1 MAPTNNVEMSNIK
14 ADVEK
19 LEHRTSVASFTQI
32 PTTSDSLSATDEQMN
47 LPLRKAFRQYSRL
60 CWYVLGMTTVV
71 LLWGY
76 DGIIVGNITA
86 IPAFQRDFGGVWSEQ
101 EQEYII
107 PAFWLSL
114 LSAIPDVGRGF
125 GATTAGPLQDKI
137 GRIKTLFIGATIAT
151 VSILVMFFSNKGP
164 SMDGKRGLLLF
175 ARLLQG
181 YGLGMIKIQAL
192 TYISETVPT
201 CLRGPSMAL
210 FPAFDLLG
218 KLTGALVIFGVE
230 SIDSDTSYLIAI
242 GSQWIFSICP
252 LILCF
257 FLPESPAYYVRRKN
271 MDAAKASLKR
281 LYAPKNDPEIAFEK
295 LRLSIE
301 HEEAVGSVASY
312 ADCFRGTNRR
322 RTLVIM
328 FANFL
333 PPMFGLPLLSSI
345 SYFLQQTG
353 MNSSKSIIFL
363 IIGIVCGLLANIGS
377 SWTLSHIKR
386 RRLTIVTLGGASL
399 LWGAM
404 GISGI
409 KQNDN
414 ITPWLTAAFG
424 ILTIICCGLGCWPGS
439 YAIMSEASALRLRA
453 KSQAI
458 GGITAYIVG
467 IFTQF
472 VLPYLYNPDAA
483 NLKAKTGF
491 VFAGTSLLAGVITW
505 LVVPEMKGRSVME
518 IDRLFE
524 DGVRARGSGKWRVG
538 EGDGEVRRAAL

>member
-1 MAPTNNVEMSNIK
+1 MALTNDVEMSNMK

-19 LEHRTSVASFTQI
+19 LEHTTSVSSVTQPLTASN
-32 PTTSDSLSATDEQMN
+32 SLPASSDEQMN

-76 DGIIVGNITA
+76 DGIVVGNITA
-86 IPAFQRDFGGVWSEQ
+86 LPAFQRDFGGVWSED
-101 EQEYII
+101 EQAYII

-125 GATTAGPLQDKI
+125 GATTAGPLQDRI

-151 VSILVMFFSNKGP
+151 VSIVVMFFSNKGP
-164 SMDGKRGLLLF
+164 SLDAKRGLLLF

-181 YGLGMIKIQAL
+181 CEFFIQIFALRFILASSLGSKELLTNATKPDGLGMIKIQAL

-210 FPAFDLLG
+210 FPVFNLLG
-218 KLTGALVIFGVE
+218 NFIGALVIFGVE

-242 GSQWIFSICP
+242 SSQWIFSICP
-252 LILCF
+252 LLLCF
-257 FLPESPAYYVRRKN
+257 LLPESPAYYVRRKN

-281 LYAPKNDPEIAFEK
+281 LYAPKNDADVVFEK

-301 HEEAVGSVASY
+301 HEEAIGSVASY

-322 RTLVIM
+322 RTLIIM

-333 PPMFGLPLLSSI
+333 PPMFGLPLLTSI

-353 MNSSKSIIFL
+353 MSSSQSLIFL
-363 IIGIVCGLLANIGS
+363 IIGIVFGLFANTAS
-377 SWTLSHIKR
+377 SWTLSHIPR
-386 RRLTIVTLGGASL
+386 RRLTIVSLGAIAL

-414 ITPWLTAAFG
+414 ITPWLTAVFG
-424 ILTIICCGLGCWPGS
+424 TIIVICCGLGCWPSS
-439 YAIMSEASALRLRA
+439 YAM
-453 KSQAI
+453 
-458 GGITAYIVG
+458 Y
-467 IFTQF
+467 
-472 VLPYLYNPDAA
+472 
-483 NLKAKTGF
+483 
-491 VFAGTSLLAGVITW
+491 
-505 LVVPEMKGRSVME
+505 VVPISNP
-518 IDRLFE
+518 L
-524 DGVRARGSGKWRVG
+524 S
-538 EGDGEVRRAAL
+538 LPS